1 MDNRLPVLLR
11 TLRKKSGYTQEYV
24 ASQIHIDR
32 TTYGGYESGAYE
44 PSYSTITAL
53 SKLYNVQLQV
63 FDLKEKKTPHIDYVS
78 DSIKDID
85 VQSIIN
91 EARETGAD
99 INRLIFE
106 QMNKIKA
113 IQNISTGNNYNGK
126 SDKDIEEE
134 DIEISDDDYS
144 DATDLYFSTYFNTED
159 KDSEEQADSELI
171 NTSYTALRNTP
182 ITKDEQIFISAYRLL
197 SAEKQNEIL
206 MQIKKY
212 LSEDKTR

>member
-63 FDLKEKKTPHIDYVS
+63 FDLQEKKTPHIDYVS

-99 INRLIFE
+99 INKLIFE
-106 QMNKIKA
+106 QMNKNKA
-113 IQNISTGNNYNGK
+113 IKNIATGNNDDGK
-126 SDKDIEEE
+126 SDKDIDEE
-134 DIEISDDDYS
+134 DIEIPDDDYS
-144 DATDLYFSTYFNTED
+144 DATELYFSTYFNTED
-159 KDSEEQADSELI
+159 KDSEEQADSELM